1 MSGTL
6 LSVGEQISSD
16 FGQYLKDLEYEGR
29 CLFLPFQIHDLKV
42 YHLGRFTERTFEFDR
57 GLTVVFGHN
66 GAGKTTLVK
75 AIASV
80 SGHSRLVKSGQN
92 HGEINLTMSDGR
104 ILNQSLDDARAPRC
118 VVLDEPGEQL
128 DKNHYK
134 KWMLFLRD
142 MVDVQL
148 ILTIGRMDNELHE
161 WIIRSFPDCRFIDL
175 N

>member
-1 MSGTL
+1 MRATL
-6 LSVGEQISSD
+6 LSVGEQIYHD
-16 FGQYLKDLEYEGR
+16 FGQYLRDMEYEGR
-29 CLFLPFQIHDLKV
+29 CLFLPFKIQNLKMKRI
-42 YHLGRFTERTFEFDR
+42 GKFTERTFEFGG
-57 GLTVVFGHN
+57 GLTVVYGYN

-104 ILNQSLDDARAPRC
+104 MLHQSLDDAGAPRC
-118 VVLDEPGEQL
+118 VVLDDPGEQL
-128 DKNHYK
+128 DKNHYE

-161 WIIRSFPDCRFIDL
+161 WIIRSFPGCRLIDL